1 MIVPL
6 DNNIAFFD
14 NMAAVL
20 HCSIVIVKGTKIL
33 ILQPKL
39 LSCQKTILRVV
50 DVWVFSGAWGVRRH

>member
-1 MIVPL
+1 MTVPL
-6 DNNIAFFD
+6 DNIIAFFH

-20 HCSIVIVKGTKIL
+20 HSSIVIVKGTIIL

-39 LSCQKTILRVV
+39 LSCQQAILRVV

>member
-1 MIVPL
+1 MTVPL
-6 DNNIAFFD
+6 DNIIAFFD

-20 HCSIVIVKGTKIL
+20 HCSIVIVKGTVIL

-39 LSCQKTILRVV
+39 LSRQQAILRVV